1 MTRARNFEII
11 DMLVKRLAREIAD
24 RLARHVPDPRTRH
37 DVEWAARDV
46 LADFFTSDLAFDL
59 AREGVIRPDFT
70 VDSKQLIAAK
80 MIDQPA
86 GQRVGAGAKNVVESV
101 DEPSEG

>member
-37 DVEWAARDV
+37 DVEWTARGV

-59 AREGVIRPDFT
+59 ARDSVIRPDFT
-70 VDSKQLIAAK
+70 VDSEELKR
-80 MIDQPA
+80 MIPERD
-86 GQRVGAGAKNVVESV
+86 S
-101 DEPSEG
+101 SEGEAEAKLAGHSL